1 MHLPVQY
8 EPYRLSRVLSIYAIV
23 SADHLI
29 GAQPEHQIHIHEHAW
44 ELCYC
49 MADRMSVRHNNTTLP
64 LTQGQCLLI
73 PPGVRHS
80 ISMPR
85 EQAQGFVVSFTC
97 MDSYLSMLRG
107 KITDASP
114 RQQRQFEEILTELRS
129 AFQLKENTLRVRHFR
144 PSQTSLLGAE
154 QLVCCYLEEILI
166 EMMRTILRQETAPGT
181 HTDLAAAAENYLAGQ
196 VTAYI
201 RSHLGESL
209 SVEQIAARFHYS
221 RNRMSNLYKAATGQ
235 SLGRTIALERIARAK
250 ELLAAG
256 EKTVTEIS
264 TELGYSSPQ
273 YFSKKFTLEL
283 GCPPS
288 QYAQSRL
295 ETP

>member
-1 MHLPVQY
+1 MHLPIQY

-29 GAQPEHQIHIHEHAW
+29 GKNREHQIHSHDHAW

-49 MADRMSVRHNNTTLP
+49 IIGRMSVRHDNANFL
-64 LTQGQCLLI
+64 LTEGQCLLI
-73 PPGVRHS
+73 PPGVRHNINVQQDTS
-80 ISMPR
+80 
-85 EQAQGFVVSFTC
+85 QGFVVSFTC

-107 KITDASP
+107 HITDTSE
-114 RQQRQFEEILTELRS
+114 RQQGQFREILTELRS
-129 AFQLKENTLRVRHFR
+129 AFQLEKNALRVRHFQ
-144 PSQTSLLGAE
+144 PSKTSPLGAE

-166 EMMRTILRQETAPGT
+166 EMMRTTLRQEAAAGP
-181 HTDLAAAAENYLAGQ
+181 HTDLETAAQSYLAGQ

-201 RSHLGESL
+201 RTHLGENL
-209 SVEQIAARFHYS
+209 SVDRLAARFHYS
-221 RNRMSNLYKAATGQ
+221 RNRMSNLYKAATGV
-235 SLGRTIALERIARAK
+235 SLGRAIALERISQAK

-256 EKTVTEIS
+256 EKTVTEIAA
-264 TELGYSSPQ
+264 ELGYSSPQ
-273 YFSKKFTLEL
+273 YFSRKFTQEV

-288 QYAQSRL
+288 QYAETRL